1 MLPRQV
7 EQRLVA
13 EPEVDVDVDAN
24 EGPQRS
30 WPQPERRKRH
40 YLYSS
45 RFLPAPVKECP

>member
-13 EPEVDVDVDAN
+13 EPEVDVDVDVDAN
-24 EGPQRS
+24 EG
-30 WPQPERRKRH
+30 PQPERRKKH